1 MGVLF
6 YTPCRQMSVDENR
19 ETMKSYKVFAL
30 LAVLLGTLHLPAAA
44 VTVEDLFTVELP
56 VADQT
61 TSLRLESF
69 SEAFKQVIVKA
80 SGSDEALRSPAFER
94 PIKGSAR
101 YVKQFRYITRNS
113 LDDEEVEAGRLY
125 LRIDFNQQLIES
137 LLRENNFPVWGRER
151 PSSLLVISYDVNE
164 NIKLVADDSTPD
176 LVEALDQ
183 AASVH
188 AVPVLFPL
196 MDLED
201 IALVK
206 IGDIISR
213 QYDSIDTMALRYAP
227 DALLVGQIV
236 GRSGEGW
243 HGDWEVRFAE
253 QIFKWNFK
261 ASSKQAV
268 IDQVIKHLARILALE
283 YALEDHRRVEQ
294 TLLLS
299 VSALEGIDKLIAV
312 QKYLKTLNVV
322 DSVRV
327 AMINKDVITY
337 RLKLRNDAEDLQ
349 RLIEFGEVLEQEDF
363 PQVSTQGEAQIILN
377 YSYIS
382 RGVSN

>member
-1 MGVLF
+1 MLF
-6 YTPCRQMSVDENR
+6 YTPCMQMSVDENR
-19 ETMKSYKVFAL
+19 ESMKSYKVFAL
-30 LAVLLGTLHLPAAA
+30 LALLLGPLHLPAAA
-44 VTVEDLFTVELP
+44 VTVEDLFTVELA

-69 SEAFKQVIVKA
+69 SEAFKQVIVKV
-80 SGSDEALRSPAFER
+80 SGSDEALRSPAFKR
-94 PIKGSAR
+94 PIAGSAR
-101 YVKQFRYITRNS
+101 YVKQFRYINRS
-113 LDDEEVEAGRLY
+113 SSDDEEIEAGRLY

-183 AASVH
+183 AASIH

-201 IALVK
+201 IALVR
-206 IGDIISR
+206 ISDIVSR
-213 QYDSIDTMALRYAP
+213 QYDNIDTMAMRYAP
-227 DALLVGQIV
+227 DALLVGQII

-243 HGDWEVRFAE
+243 QGDWEVRFAE
-253 QIFKWNFK
+253 QIFKWKFK
-261 ASSKQAV
+261 ASSKQTV
-268 IDQVIKHLARILALE
+268 IDQVIRHLAKILALE
-283 YALEDHRRVEQ
+283 YALEDHRRVDQ
-294 TLLLS
+294 SLLLS
-299 VSALEGIDKLIAV
+299 VSALNGIESLIVV
-312 QKYLKTLNVV
+312 QNYLQSLSVV

-337 RLKLRNDAEDLQ
+337 RLKLRNDPEDLQ
-349 RLIEFGEVLEQEDF
+349 RLIDFGEILEQEDF

-377 YSYIS
+377 YSYIN

>member
-30 LAVLLGTLHLPAAA
+30 LAVLLGTFHLPAAA

-69 SEAFKQVIVKA
+69 SEAFRQVIVKA

-206 IGDIISR
+206 IGDIVSR
-213 QYDSIDTMALRYAP
+213 QYDSIDTMAMRYAP

-253 QIFKWNFK
+253 QIFKWKFK

-312 QKYLKTLNVV
+312 QKYLKSLNVV

-327 AMINKDVITY
+327 AMINEDVITY

-377 YSYIS
+377 YSYIN
-382 RGVSN
+382 RGASN

>member
-1 MGVLF
+1 MLF
-6 YTPCRQMSVDENR
+6 YTPCMQMSVDENR
-19 ETMKSYKVFAL
+19 ETMKSYKLVTL
-30 LAVLLGTLHLPAAA
+30 MAVLLGTLYRPAAA

-69 SEAFKQVIVKA
+69 SEAFKQVIVKV

-94 PIKGSAR
+94 PIQGSAR
-101 YVKQFRYITRNS
+101 YVKQFRYINRS
-113 LDDEEVEAGRLY
+113 LPDDEEYDAGRLY

-151 PSSLLVISYDVNE
+151 PNTLLVISYDVNE

-176 LVEALDQ
+176 LVDALDRS
-183 AASVH
+183 ASIH

-196 MDLED
+196 MDLQD

-206 IGDIISR
+206 IGDIVSR
-213 QYDSIDTMALRYAP
+213 QYDNIKTMATRYTP
-227 DALLVGQIV
+227 DALLVGQII
-236 GRSGEGW
+236 GRSGKGW
-243 HGDWEVRFAE
+243 QGDWDVRFAE
-253 QIFKWNFK
+253 QIFKWKFE

-268 IDQVIKHLARILALE
+268 IDQAIKHLAKVLALE

-294 TLLLS
+294 SLLLS
-299 VSALEGIDKLIAV
+299 VSSLEGIDNLIAV
-312 QKYLKTLNVV
+312 EKYLKSLNVV

-327 AMINKDVITY
+327 ALINKDVITY
-337 RLKLRNDAEDLQ
+337 RLQLRNSPEDLQ
-349 RLIEFGEVLEQEDF
+349 RLIDFGEVLEQEDF
-363 PQVSTQGEAQIILN
+363 PQVSGEREAQIIMN
-377 YSYIS
+377 YSYIG
-382 RGVSN
+382 RGANN

>member
-1 MGVLF
+1 
-6 YTPCRQMSVDENR
+6 
-19 ETMKSYKVFAL
+19 MKSYKVFAL
-30 LAVLLGTLHLPAAA
+30 LSVLLGIFHLPAAA

-69 SEAFKQVIVKA
+69 SEAFKQVIVKV

-113 LDDEEVEAGRLY
+113 TDDEEVEAGRLY

-213 QYDSIDTMALRYAP
+213 QYDSIDTMATRYAP

-253 QIFKWNFK
+253 QIFKWKFK

-268 IDQVIKHLARILALE
+268 IDQVIKHLARILAPE

-299 VSALEGIDKLIAV
+299 VSALEGIDNLIAV
-312 QKYLKTLNVV
+312 QKYLKSLNVV
-322 DSVRV
+322 ESVRV

>member
-30 LAVLLGTLHLPAAA
+30 LAVLLGTFHLPAAA

-206 IGDIISR
+206 IGDIVSR
-213 QYDSIDTMALRYAP
+213 QYDSIDTMATRYAP

-253 QIFKWNFK
+253 QIFKWKFK

-312 QKYLKTLNVV
+312 QKYLKSLNVV

-327 AMINKDVITY
+327 AMINEDVITY

-377 YSYIS
+377 YSYIN
-382 RGVSN
+382 RGASN

>member
-1 MGVLF
+1 
-6 YTPCRQMSVDENR
+6 
-19 ETMKSYKVFAL
+19 MKSYKVFAL
-30 LAVLLGTLHLPAAA
+30 LALLLGAFHLPVEAA
-44 VTVEDLFTVELP
+44 TVEDLFTVELP

-69 SEAFKQVIVKA
+69 SEAFKRVIVKV
-80 SGSDEALRSPAFER
+80 SGSDEALRSPAFKR
-94 PIKGSAR
+94 PIEGSAR
-101 YVKQFRYITRNS
+101 YVKQFRYISRS
-113 LDDEEVEAGRLY
+113 SPEDEEVEAERLY

-183 AASVH
+183 AASIH

-201 IALVK
+201 IALVR
-206 IGDIISR
+206 ISDIVSR
-213 QYDSIDTMALRYAP
+213 QYDNIDTMAMRYAP
-227 DALLVGQIV
+227 DALLVGQII

-243 HGDWEVRFAE
+243 QGDWEVRFAE
-253 QIFKWNFK
+253 QIFKWKFK
-261 ASSKQAV
+261 ASSKQTV
-268 IDQVIKHLARILALE
+268 IDQVIRHLAKILALE
-283 YALEDHRRVEQ
+283 YALEDHRRVDQ
-294 TLLLS
+294 SLLLS
-299 VSALEGIDKLIAV
+299 VSALDGIESLIVV
-312 QKYLKTLNVV
+312 QNYLQSLSVV

-337 RLKLRNDAEDLQ
+337 RLKLRNDPEDLQ
-349 RLIEFGEVLEQEDF
+349 RLIDFGEILEQEDF

-377 YSYIS
+377 YSYIN